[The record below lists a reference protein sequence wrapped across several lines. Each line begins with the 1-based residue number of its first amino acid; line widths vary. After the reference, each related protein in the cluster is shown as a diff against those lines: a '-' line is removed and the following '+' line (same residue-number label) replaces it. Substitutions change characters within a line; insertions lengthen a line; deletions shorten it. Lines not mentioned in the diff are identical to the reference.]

1 MRFLFA
7 VLRWV
12 AAFAVLALIY
22 VVGGFAW
29 SYYIGDRAPKSAP
42 MVEMIDKNE
51 DFYTARIIESAIA
64 LSMSSRDQLIQS
76 SKDSTIG
83 LDANGHLV
91 TSAKTAPG
99 FQTPTYRRDVHAKS
113 HGCVNATFQVAS
125 DLPDRFAWG
134 IFAHPNKTYQAIIRF
149 SSGKPQLNSDG
160 VPDARGFAMKLLGV
174 TGTKL
179 LDFENDD
186 DTQDFIMINSKV
198 FFIRTI
204 EEYAAFSSA
213 LGQGNAAVVKYF
225 FPSLAP
231 STWHAREFVLANSSF
246 KQRPESL
253 VTEQY
258 YSLSAYK
265 LGPREYVKYS
275 VRPCP
280 ENQPLRPPYAS
291 APNIFSRV
299 WKKLLWPYASL
310 SATSMDPDTYY
321 DYLRQELSNQSN
333 RGGACF
339 DFLVQPQV
347 ADKNM
352 PIEDTTVEWNEK
364 VSPYV
369 RVARITIN
377 AGADNT
383 ADANRTCEALSFNP
397 WHALP
402 EHQPVGVMNRVRKAL
417 YQSMGL
423 YRRTKNCQ
431 QFCRSGCAAG
441 ADGQSCKSGCY
452 DSCMDKCPLLNEP
465 ATEGL
470 PFPANA
476 CQSVAKTVTTDAH
489 PPLTTSAATEAQGA
503 SSAAKKN

>member
-7 VLRWV
+7 LLRWV
-12 AAFAVLALIY
+12 AAFAVLGLIF
-22 VVGGFAW
+22 VMGGFAW

-42 MVEMIDKNE
+42 MIEKIDKNE
-51 DFYTARIIESAIA
+51 NFYTSQIIESAIA
-64 LSMSSRDQLIQS
+64 LSMGSRDQLIQS
-76 SKDSTIG
+76 SKDSTIA
-83 LDANGHLV
+83 LDAKGHLI
-91 TSAKTAPG
+91 TSAKTDPG
-99 FQTPTYRRDVHAKS
+99 FQTSTFRRDVHSKS

-125 DLPDRFAWG
+125 DIPDRFAWG
-134 IFAHPNKTYQAIIRF
+134 IFAHPNQKFQAIIRF
-149 SSGKPQLNSDG
+149 SNGKPSLNSDG
-160 VPDARGFAMKLLGV
+160 VPDARGFAMKLLDVPGK
-174 TGTKL
+174 KL
-179 LDFENDD
+179 LDFEKDD

-231 STWHAREFVLANSSF
+231 STWHAREFILANSSF

-265 LGPREYVKYS
+265 LGPSEYVKYS

-280 ENQPLRPPYAS
+280 ENAPLRPPYAS
-291 APNIFSRV
+291 APWFLSRM

-310 SATSMDPDTYY
+310 SATSMDPETYH

-339 DFLVQPQV
+339 DFLVQEQV
-347 ADKNM
+347 AEKNM
-352 PIEDTTVEWNEK
+352 PIEDATVEWDEK
-364 VSPYV
+364 ISPFV
-369 RVARITIN
+369 RVGRVTIN

-402 EHQPVGVMNRVRKAL
+402 EHEPVGVMNRVRKAL
-417 YQSMGL
+417 YQSMGN

-431 QFCRSGCAAG
+431 QFCRSGCDAG

-452 DSCMDKCPLLNEP
+452 GSCMDKCPLLNEP

-470 PFPANA
+470 PFPPNA
-476 CQSVAKTVTTDAH
+476 CQSVAKAVTTE
-489 PPLTTSAATEAQGA
+489 TTTAPTASAAPGAQGA
-503 SSAAKKN
+503 PGGAK

>member
-7 VLRWV
+7 LLRWV
-12 AAFAVLALIY
+12 AAFAVLGLIF
-22 VVGGFAW
+22 VIGGFAW
-29 SYYIGDRAPKSAP
+29 SYYKGDRAPKSAP
-42 MVEMIDKNE
+42 MVEKIDKNE
-51 DFYTARIIESAIA
+51 DFYTAQIIESAIA
-64 LSMSSRDQLIQS
+64 LSMGSRDQLIQS
-76 SKDSTIG
+76 SKDSTVG
-83 LDANGHLV
+83 LDAKGNLV

-99 FQTPTYRRDVHAKS
+99 FQSSTYRRDVHAKS

-125 DLPDRFAWG
+125 DIPDRFAWG
-134 IFAHPNKTYQAIIRF
+134 IFAHPNQKFQAIIRF
-149 SSGKPQLNSDG
+149 SSGKPSLNSDG
-160 VPDARGFAMKLLGV
+160 VPDARGFAMKLLDVPGK
-174 TGTKL
+174 KL
-179 LDFENDD
+179 LDFEKDD
-186 DTQDFIMINSKV
+186 ETQDFIMINSKV

-231 STWHAREFVLANSSF
+231 STWHAREFILANSSF

-280 ENQPLRPPYAS
+280 ENAPLRPSYAS
-291 APNIFSRV
+291 APWFLTRM

-310 SATSMDPDTYY
+310 NAKSMDPDSYY
-321 DYLRQELSNQSN
+321 DYLRQELSNQSK

-347 ADKNM
+347 AEKNM
-352 PIEDTTVEWNEK
+352 PVEDTTVEWSEK
-364 VSPYV
+364 ASPFV

-377 AGADNT
+377 TGADNT
-383 ADANRTCEALSFNP
+383 ADANRTCESLSFNP

-402 EHQPVGVMNRVRKAL
+402 EHEPVGVMNRVRKAL
-417 YQSMGL
+417 YQSMGR

-431 QFCRSGCAAG
+431 QFCRSGCDAG
-441 ADGQSCKSGCY
+441 ANGQSCKSGCY
-452 DSCMDKCPLLNEP
+452 DSCMDSCPLLNEP
-465 ATEGL
+465 ATVGL
-470 PFPANA
+470 PFPPNA
-476 CQSVAKTVTTDAH
+476 CQAVAKAVTTETNPAPTASAISGAQSASSVAKKD
-489 PPLTTSAATEAQGA
+489 
-503 SSAAKKN
+503 

>member
-1 MRFLFA
+1 
-7 VLRWV
+7 
-12 AAFAVLALIY
+12 
-22 VVGGFAW
+22 
-29 SYYIGDRAPKSAP
+29 
-42 MVEMIDKNE
+42 
-51 DFYTARIIESAIA
+51 
-64 LSMSSRDQLIQS
+64 
-76 SKDSTIG
+76 
-83 LDANGHLV
+83 
-91 TSAKTAPG
+91 
-99 FQTPTYRRDVHAKS
+99 
-113 HGCVNATFQVAS
+113 
-125 DLPDRFAWG
+125 
-134 IFAHPNKTYQAIIRF
+134 
-149 SSGKPQLNSDG
+149 
-160 VPDARGFAMKLLGV
+160 MKLLGV

-291 APNIFSRV
+291 APNFFSRV

-364 VSPYV
+364 VSPFV

-402 EHQPVGVMNRVRKAL
+402 EHQPVGCDEPRPQGAVPKHGPLSPNEELPAVLSIRM
-417 YQSMGL
+417 
-423 YRRTKNCQ
+423 RRGRRRAVLQ
-431 QFCRSGCAAG
+431 IRMLRLLH
-441 ADGQSCKSGCY
+441 GQ
-452 DSCMDKCPLLNEP
+452 
-465 ATEGL
+465 
-470 PFPANA
+470 
-476 CQSVAKTVTTDAH
+476 V
-489 PPLTTSAATEAQGA
+489 SAAERTRNGGA
-503 SSAAKKN
+503 SIPRECLPVCGENSDHRCTPAFDDERGH